1 MYDYVLGKVDWL
13 AHNLPVDRDGPAP
26 RTAADFMHDG
36 VVTCGLDE
44 SVGEVKEKIS
54 SSPFGFA
61 VATTPAGVV
70 LGRVRGSVLDC
81 DPALRIEEVMEPG
94 PSTVRPDRPVD
105 QLIERLARQE
115 LRFAIVTTPEGRLL
129 GVVRRDEVERG

>member
-13 AHNLPVDRDGPAP
+13 AHNLPVDRERPAP
-26 RTAADFMHDG
+26 PTAADFMRDG

-44 SVGEVKEKIS
+44 RVGEVKEKIA

-105 QLIERLARQE
+105 QLLERLARQE